1 MQQAWSGKKSS
12 VHTSAKA
19 KEAQE
24 LLQLLPYKLKPSQ
37 KPDLYIDCE
46 MEVFGDLNKKKSGS
60 SEPKD
65 KWPHSIMDNHV
76 K

>member
-1 MQQAWSGKKSS
+1 M
-12 VHTSAKA
+12 HTSAKA

-65 KWPHSIMDNHV
+65 K
-76 K
+76 